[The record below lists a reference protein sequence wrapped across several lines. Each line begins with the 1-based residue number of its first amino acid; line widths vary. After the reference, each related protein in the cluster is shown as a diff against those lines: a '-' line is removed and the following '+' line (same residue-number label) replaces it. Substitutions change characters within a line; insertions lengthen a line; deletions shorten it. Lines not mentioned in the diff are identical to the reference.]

1 MDGWMDGWIGSD
13 RIGSDRRETIIYYNV
28 FPPFIIDFT
37 FRIVLVVFMQIKKA
51 SYYIYYEI
59 IVLKL
64 YSFER
69 IEYYIDT
76 SVKDQE

>member
-1 MDGWMDGWIGSD
+1 MDGWMDGWMD

-28 FPPFIIDFT
+28 FSPFIIAFT
-37 FRIVLVVFMQIKKA
+37 FRIVLVVFMQKKYA

-76 SVKDQE
+76 VR